1 MAKTT
6 QSQPT
11 NNGQSFAYAVGQ
23 DIAAL
28 KAKVENL
35 THNQQE
41 DDKQSQLLKVVIPAT
56 IGKYTETFTQVE
68 VPLPEEFRN
77 AICIEY
83 FEQDDGSSVTLLNT
97 EKTLSKPIGDVEQV
111 YYIKKLMGLEEF
123 KSADVKVATI
133 SQEAL
138 AKINQEIEVKR
149 QQA

>member
-11 NNGQSFAYAVGQ
+11 NNDQSFAYAVGQ

-28 KAKVENL
+28 KAEVKNL

-68 VPLPEEFRN
+68 VPLPKEFRN

-83 FEQDDGSSVTLLNT
+83 FEYDGGSSVTLLNT

-138 AKINQEIEVKR
+138 AKINQEIEAKR

>member
-6 QSQPT
+6 QTQPT

-28 KAKVENL
+28 KVAVENL
-35 THNQQE
+35 THNQQSQSE
-41 DDKQSQLLKVVIPAT
+41 KSQLLKVVVPAV
-56 IGKYTETFTQVE
+56 IGNHREHYMQVE
-68 VPLPEEFRN
+68 VTLPEEFRN

-83 FEQDDGSSVTLLNT
+83 SEAYGGTSVSVLNT
-97 EKTLSKPIGDVEQV
+97 ERALLKPLDDVEQV
-111 YYIKKLMGLEEF
+111 YYLKKLMGIDEF

-133 SQEAL
+133 SQEEL
-138 AKINQEIEVKR
+138 AKINQEIEAKR

>member
-1 MAKTT
+1 MAKPT
-6 QSQPT
+6 QTQPT

-28 KAKVENL
+28 KAAVEIL
-35 THNQQE
+35 THNPKE

-56 IGKYTETFTQVE
+56 IGKYTETFMQVE
-68 VPLPEEFRN
+68 VALPEEFRN

-83 FEQDDGSSVTLLNT
+83 FEQDGGSSVSFLNT
-97 EKTLSKPIGDVEQV
+97 EKTLPKPIGDVEQV
-111 YYIKKLMGLEEF
+111 YYIKKLMGIDEF

-133 SQEAL
+133 SQEEL
-138 AKINQEIEVKR
+138 AKINKEIEAKR

>member
-1 MAKTT
+1 MTKLTQNKTQDKT
-6 QSQPT
+6 QDQGFAYHLGKDIANLELSISELLKIKQGEQSQ
-11 NNGQSFAYAVGQ
+11 
-23 DIAAL
+23 I
-28 KAKVENL
+28 
-35 THNQQE
+35 
-41 DDKQSQLLKVVIPAT
+41 LKVVVPAS

-83 FEQDDGSSVTLLNT
+83 FEQDGGSSVTLLNT

-138 AKINQEIEVKR
+138 AKINQEIEAKR
-149 QQA
+149 Q